1 MNLTTKKYYPCF
13 LVACYSLLGFTFP
26 AAVTQFSMVVS
37 DLAGAMEL
45 PEQTI
50 LLADSFRAVCLVV
63 SMFLSGFVYKKLGL
77 KKTMGLGILFQISS
91 QFFIPMAVLHKNLPL
106 FFLFKGM
113 QGLNAMAFPL
123 YISSITTWCSARYK
137 GLATAIFNGS
147 FIAGGGIGA
156 WMAGKIV
163 PVLGW
168 QCSFYFIGGL
178 CLFFAVPALCITRD
192 RQKPQKSKEA
202 GSKRCIWQVYQ
213 PIISNPLTWLLV
225 ISLLANTWVSQAIN
239 VDMSVYALA
248 VGFPYE
254 STGLLMLILSIVT
267 VASSVLAGG
276 ISDWFAGRSRTP
288 IQCRSII
295 MAMGYLF
302 AMLACA
308 LLPMAADRGFLA
320 IVLAASGMAFG
331 VSWSAGVFWA
341 IPSEIYSI
349 DDMVTGTAFCSGASN
364 VPNPIAPMVVGVLL
378 GSNGMWDMGWM
389 TCALACLISLIASL
403 FIRQPRQKSRA
414 L

>member
-1 MNLTTKKYYPCF
+1 MSLTTKKYYPWI

-37 DLAGAMEL
+37 DLASAMEL

-50 LLADSFRAVCLVV
+50 LLADSFRAVCLVAA
-63 SMFLSGFVYKKLGL
+63 MFLSGFIYKKLGL

-91 QFFIPMAVLHKNLPL
+91 QFFLPLAVLNKNLPL
-106 FFLFKGM
+106 FFLFKGL

-123 YISSITTWCSARYK
+123 YISSITTWCNPGYK

-156 WMAGKIV
+156 WIAGKIV

-168 QCSFYFIGGL
+168 QYSFYFIGAL
-178 CLFFAVPALCITRD
+178 CLLFAVPALCITRD
-192 RQKPQKSKEA
+192 KQPLQEENAIKK
-202 GSKRCIWQVYQ
+202 KRSAWQVYQ
-213 PIISNPLTWLLV
+213 PIITNPLTWLLV
-225 ISLLANTWVSQAIN
+225 VSLLANTWVSQAIN

-248 VGFPYE
+248 AGFPYE

-267 VASSVLAGG
+267 VVSSVLAGG

-288 IQCRSII
+288 VHCRSLI
-295 MAMGYLF
+295 MAMGYLV
-302 AMLACA
+302 AMFSCA
-308 LLPMAADRGFLA
+308 LLPAAAGSSFMA

-378 GSNGMWDMGWM
+378 GSNGMWDVGWM
-389 TCALACLISLIASL
+389 TCALTCLISLIASL
-403 FIRQPRQKSRA
+403 LIRQPRLKNKPN
-414 L
+414 